1 MSTLKVFNPSKFV
14 LEAVSNI
21 RKSVKNE
28 KAVIAVSGGVDS
40 TVAATLANS
49 AIGTNLEAIFID
61 NGLMRKHE
69 NEEVTAMLKN
79 LGINFLSLSEKD
91 RFLNAL
97 KGVTDPEQKRK
108 IIGETFIRIFEREA
122 DKFGAQY
129 LVQGTIAP
137 DWIESGGELRETI
150 KTHHNVGGIPEN
162 IRLKIVEPLRDLYK
176 DEVREVARYLGLSVS
191 ERQPFP
197 GPGLAIRVMGEV
209 TAEKLE
215 IAREANYIFEN
226 EINKAVNEKKIEKP
240 WQFFAVV
247 LSTKS
252 VGVHGDKRAFGHTVA
267 LRAIESL
274 DGMSGTFSKI
284 PFEILDSISIKI
296 TNSIKSVNRVVYD
309 VTNKPPA
316 TIEWE

>member
-1 MSTLKVFNPSKFV
+1 MSTLKIFDSSKFV
-14 LEAVSNI
+14 DLVVSNI
-21 RKSVKNE
+21 RETVKNE

-40 TVAATLANS
+40 TVAATLVS
-49 AIGTNLEAIFID
+49 RAIGANLEAIFID
-61 NGLMRKHE
+61 TGLMRKHE
-69 NEEVTAMLKN
+69 NEEVTAMLKSLN
-79 LGINFLSLSEKD
+79 INFLSLSEKD

-122 DKFGAQY
+122 DKFGAHY

-150 KTHHNVGGIPEN
+150 KTHHNVGGIPDN
-162 IRLKIVEPLRDLYK
+162 IKLKILEPLRDLYK
-176 DEVREVARYLGLSVS
+176 DEVRKVARYLELSVS

-197 GPGLAIRVMGEV
+197 GPGLAIRVMGEI
-209 TAEKLE
+209 TSEKLE

-226 EINKAVNEKKIEKP
+226 EIYKAVNEAMIEKP

-252 VGVHGDKRAFGHTVA
+252 VGVHGDKRAFGYTVA
-267 LRAIESL
+267 LRAIESI
-274 DGMSGTFSKI
+274 DGMSGTFSRI
-284 PFEILDSISIKI
+284 PFDILENISIKI
-296 TNSIKSVNRVVYD
+296 TNSIKGVNRVVYD